1 MARDGDGLP
10 VSVTPPPL
18 LSAGI
23 RSCGRA
29 TWNCATCW
37 PTAPRSGRSTSRR
50 WHRERWVKEKHALI
64 IHQHNPA
71 DIKVPAAAPTLSA
84 QVGDSQILITK
95 TKLLPLLL
103 FLLCTPIHAPLIGNS
118 PPLLRYCLT
127 VTGMPFHRTRVRC
140 PKPTK
145 AAIFDSFVIFFPH
158 NRSVSMHIS
167 TCSLSNDAVSCA
179 EVVRRL
185 VLLKA

>member
-1 MARDGDGLP
+1 M
-10 VSVTPPPL
+10 
-18 LSAGI
+18 
-23 RSCGRA
+23 
-29 TWNCATCW
+29 
-37 PTAPRSGRSTSRR
+37 
-50 WHRERWVKEKHALI
+50 KEKHALN

-71 DIKVPAAAPTLSA
+71 DIEVPAAAPTLSA

-145 AAIFDSFVIFFPH
+145 AAIFDSFVIFSPTTEAFLCTLVP
-158 NRSVSMHIS
+158 
-167 TCSLSNDAVSCA
+167 AVFQMMPFHVRKSCGGWFY
-179 EVVRRL
+179 
-185 VLLKA
+185 LKRNFTNE